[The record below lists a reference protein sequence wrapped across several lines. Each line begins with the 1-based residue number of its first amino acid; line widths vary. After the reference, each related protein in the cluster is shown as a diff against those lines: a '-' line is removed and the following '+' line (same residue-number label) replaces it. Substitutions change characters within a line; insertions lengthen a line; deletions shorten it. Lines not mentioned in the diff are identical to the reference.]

1 MVLVRSD
8 DNWPALQQLC
18 ASEDVEA
25 TVIGHCETTGRLR
38 LHYQGQQVADLDM
51 RFLHEG
57 RPSVVRKAIPPPEP
71 EPVLGREGESAT
83 GSGSG
88 FTDMLL
94 RILASPNVCS
104 KEWIIRQYDHEVQ
117 GGSVVKPLV
126 GVSDDGPSDAAV
138 VAPVLGSWH
147 GFAVGCGLNPRL
159 GDLDPYQ
166 MAAHAIDE
174 AVR

>member
-1 MVLVRSD
+1 LSMHFLHDGRPDVVRQATWSPSSSIC
-8 DNWPALQQLC
+8 NLQFAICNLQSTDGTPTS
-18 ASEDVEA
+18 ASED
-25 TVIGHCETTGRLR
+25 
-38 LHYQGQQVADLDM
+38 
-51 RFLHEG
+51 
-57 RPSVVRKAIPPPEP
+57 
-71 EPVLGREGESAT
+71 GEQLQIANCKLQIANSL
-83 GSGSG
+83 
-88 FTDMLL
+88 TDTLKK
-94 RILASPNVCS
+94 ILAAPNVCS

-126 GVSDDGPSDAAV
+126 GVADDGPGDAAV

-174 AVR
+174 AVRNVVAVG